1 MRIKDLPDYTK
12 PSSKILKKGASSLD
26 TPELLAIIFGIGKFG
41 ESAVELSSRLLKKY
55 NLDEFEHLGFRELV
69 KEINGDRR
77 KDSYS
82 YVKAMQILSLI
93 ELSKRYNK
101 LKNKGFKRRITCAK
115 DVYDLLV
122 DKYGSL
128 KKEHFICLYL
138 DTKNN
143 IIKEEVVSVG
153 TLNASLVHPREVFKT
168 AIKESANSLILV
180 HNHPSGDVSPSV
192 EDLEIT
198 ERLKEVGEGL
208 GIKLL
213 DHLVISKEG
222 YWSWKE
228 DHLIVQ

>member
-1 MRIKDLPDYTK
+1 ML
-12 PSSKILKKGASSLD
+12 
-26 TPELLAIIFGIGKFG
+26 
-41 ESAVELSSRLLKKY
+41 
-55 NLDEFEHLGFRELV
+55 FR
-69 KEINGDRR
+69 
-77 KDSYS
+77 S
-82 YVKAMQILSLI
+82 
-93 ELSKRYNK
+93 
-101 LKNKGFKRRITCAK
+101 
-115 DVYDLLV
+115 
-122 DKYGSL
+122 
-128 KKEHFICLYL
+128 
-138 DTKNN
+138 N